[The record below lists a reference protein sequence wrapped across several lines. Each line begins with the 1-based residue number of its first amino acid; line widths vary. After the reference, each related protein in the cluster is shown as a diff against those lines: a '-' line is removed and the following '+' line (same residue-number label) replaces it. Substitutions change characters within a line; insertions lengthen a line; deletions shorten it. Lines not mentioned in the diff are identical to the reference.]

1 MCKIE
6 KNYFRPIKLDMML
19 PVVVLHFQKL
29 SHGLRMTLEVRGP
42 GTLGLGYLVGLG
54 LNHVGK
60 HLKLL

>member
-19 PVVVLHFQKL
+19 PRVVRHFPKL
-29 SHGLRMTLEVRGP
+29 SHGLRMTLGVRGP
-42 GTLGLGYLVGLG
+42 GTLGLGYPVGLG